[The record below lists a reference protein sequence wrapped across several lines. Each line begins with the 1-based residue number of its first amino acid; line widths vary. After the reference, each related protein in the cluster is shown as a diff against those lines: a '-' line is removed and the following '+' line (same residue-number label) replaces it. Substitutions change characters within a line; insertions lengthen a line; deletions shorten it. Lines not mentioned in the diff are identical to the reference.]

1 MTVIDC
7 YFHSSA
13 IGSNLDATMAARL
26 DHAMRRQRI
35 RRQFAL
41 AVVLDWTKRQANSVV
56 DVLRLDCD
64 LATLNVRLRLPVF

>member
-1 MTVIDC
+1 
-7 YFHSSA
+7 
-13 IGSNLDATMAARL
+13 MAARL